1 MPVSVTMWTEGVQI
15 DFHQAAKTQMSS
27 QGRKLACNG
36 KSNAVQSRRSV
47 LCEQVDSMDRMS
59 LYRLSLQRML
69 APIQDLLE
77 DPDVSEVMV
86 NGPKRIYYERRGK
99 ISESP
104 HCFDGEQKLMA
115 AVLNVAE
122 FVDRPLGPENLSMDA
137 RLPDGSRVHV
147 ILPPVSRN
155 GICLTIRKFRNAGF
169 SLEDLVRF
177 KSLQEEGVE
186 LLQQA
191 IADHKNIIVAGGTGT
206 GKTSLLNA
214 LSQKIDPQERIVVI
228 EESSELKLHQPHT
241 VYLEART
248 EATEDGAAF
257 TVRELFVNSLRM
269 RPDRIIIGEVRRGEA
284 LELVQSMLSGHSGSL
299 ATLHASSPQAA
310 ATRLETLCLMNDVQL
325 PVYVA
330 RAQVAAAIDI
340 VVQVTRA
347 ANGHRQI
354 TEIAELMDLDDRER
368 YRWSTLYRA

>member
-1 MPVSVTMWTEGVQI
+1 MNHL
-15 DFHQAAKTQMSS
+15 D
-27 QGRKLACNG
+27 
-36 KSNAVQSRRSV
+36 
-47 LCEQVDSMDRMS
+47 
-59 LYRLSLQRML
+59 LYRLSLRKLL
-69 APIQDLLE
+69 APIQDLLD

-86 NGPKRIYYERRGK
+86 NGPKCIYYERRGR
-99 ISESP
+99 ICESP
-104 HCFDGEQKLMA
+104 HCFAGEHQLMA

-155 GICLTIRKFRNAGF
+155 GICLTIRKFKTAG
-169 SLEDLVRF
+169 LTLQDLVQLG
-177 KSLQEEGVE
+177 SLRPEGVE
-186 LLQQA
+186 LLENS
-191 IADHKNIIVAGGTGT
+191 IAQHRNIIVAGGTGT

-214 LSQKIDPQERIVVI
+214 LSQKIDPQERVVVI
-228 EESSELKLHQPHT
+228 EESSELKLQQPHT
-241 VYLEART
+241 IYLEARA
-248 EATEDGAAF
+248 EATEEGAAF

-310 ATRLETLCLMNDVQL
+310 ATRLETLCLMSDVQL

-330 RAQVAAAIDI
+330 RAQVAAAIDLI
-340 VVQVTRA
+340 VQVRRSSS
-347 ANGHRQI
+347 GHRQI
-354 TEIAELMDLDDRER
+354 TEIAELLDLDDREK
-368 YRWSTLYRA
+368 YRWSSLYQA

>member
-1 MPVSVTMWTEGVQI
+1 MNHL
-15 DFHQAAKTQMSS
+15 D
-27 QGRKLACNG
+27 
-36 KSNAVQSRRSV
+36 
-47 LCEQVDSMDRMS
+47 
-59 LYRLSLQRML
+59 LYRLSLKKLL
-69 APIQDLLE
+69 APIQELLE

-86 NGPKRIYYERRGK
+86 NGPKCIYYERGGR
-99 ISESP
+99 ICESP
-104 HCFDGEQKLMA
+104 HCFAGENQLMA

-155 GICLTIRKFRNAGF
+155 GICLTIRKFKTKGL
-169 SLEDLVRF
+169 SLEDLVQLD
-177 KSLQEEGVE
+177 SLRVEGVAVLE
-186 LLQQA
+186 KA
-191 IADHKNIIVAGGTGT
+191 IAEHRNIIVAGGTGT

-214 LSQKIDPQERIVVI
+214 LSQRIDPCERIVVI
-228 EESSELKLHQPHT
+228 EESSELKLQQPHT
-241 VYLEART
+241 IYLEARAD
-248 EATEDGAAF
+248 ATEDGAAF

-310 ATRLETLCLMNDVQL
+310 ATRLETLCLMSDVQL

-330 RAQVAAAIDI
+330 RSQVAAAIDL
-340 VVQVTRA
+340 VVQVTRFPS
-347 ANGHRQI
+347 GKRKI
-354 TEIAELMDLDDRER
+354 TEITELIDLDDRDKYQWECI
-368 YRWSTLYRA
+368 YRG